1 MDYIKTSDISDPNI
15 QMPWTGPIINF
26 LLNIAKQANVNQAY
40 SYGGD
45 YLYNHAFN
53 YGMATAGCSMTT
65 SGNTIFMGYIFHQGE
80 LYFFPGAMGLLAY
93 SNVPVVVVDETNDP
107 TVGSVEFSDAVFRY
121 VTKVRRLKV
130 VDQLSGTGLFDLV
143 NLGRLVTA
151 KQIDATN
158 TSTASGA
165 ATDITGSSYTS
176 PNRTTKLKLT
186 VQATL
191 SFVED
196 NAVAE
201 GATLILRNQT
211 TSTNLQNQALQ
222 VGNGVTGGQMYG
234 CVTFTHI
241 IESVPA
247 NTTYKYQI
255 LRTGNNNVTAQS
267 VRIQVE
273 EIPKK

>member
-26 LLNIAKQANVNQAY
+26 LLNIATQANVNQAY

-45 YLYNHAFN
+45 YLYNHSFT
-53 YGMATAGCSMTT
+53 YGMATAGCSMTA
-65 SGNTIFMGYIFHQGE
+65 SGNTIFNGYIFYQGE

-93 SNVPVVVVDETNDP
+93 SNVPVVVLDETNDP
-107 TVGSVEFSDAVFRY
+107 TVGAVEFSDAVFRY

-158 TSTASGA
+158 TTTASAA

-186 VQATL
+186 IQCTIN
-191 SFVED
+191 FVED
-196 NAVAE
+196 AAGAE
-201 GATLILRNQT
+201 GGLVILRNAT
-211 TSTNLQNQALQ
+211 TSTNLQNQLEA
-222 VGNGVTGGQMYG
+222 VSNGTTSASRYG
-234 CVTFTHI
+234 VVTFTHI

-255 LRTGNNNVTAQS
+255 QRQGNNNVTAQS
-267 VRIQVE
+267 VKIQVE